1 MMKTQQESVSICTV
15 VSFDTSSR
23 CELKIAM
30 VHTVGSVATVTTLG
44 AVRSMA
50 KDRLPVLPA
59 VAPATSKAVMTR
71 PALALSGRARRA
83 GPGIA
88 RVQAPPGWT
97 WAG

>member
-44 AVRSMA
+44 AGKKGGTNFTPNQNLKTMLETNGLKVTE
-50 KDRLPVLPA
+50 V
-59 VAPATSKAVMTR
+59 TQEN
-71 PALALSGRARRA
+71 GNEY
-83 GPGIA
+83 I
-88 RVQAPPGWT
+88 
-97 WAG
+97 